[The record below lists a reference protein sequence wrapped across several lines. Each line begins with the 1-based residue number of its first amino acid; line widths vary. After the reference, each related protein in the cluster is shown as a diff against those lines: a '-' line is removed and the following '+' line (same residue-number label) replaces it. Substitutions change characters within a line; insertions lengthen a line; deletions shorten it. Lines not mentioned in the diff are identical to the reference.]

1 MRNPKIC
8 VAIVDG
14 NIPAMKDVEPMVDL
28 FELRIDL
35 IGEDWQDIAR
45 AMTRPWIAC
54 NRLAEDGGRWRDS
67 EARRIERLLLAVEL
81 GASIVDIELRTK
93 NLDNI
98 VPMIK
103 KRAGCL
109 ISSHDFERT
118 PPVEELKTIVARQQ
132 RAGADIC
139 KVVTTAHDIN
149 DNLPILEMVADLQA
163 TQIVSFA
170 MGSAGMLS
178 RVLSPLAGAYFTYAS
193 IATGRESAPGQVAV
207 RDLVKIYQAMNVPVF
222 PHQSPAP

>member
-8 VAIVDG
+8 VAIVDRD
-14 NIPAMKDVEPMVDL
+14 IPAMKDVEPMVDL

-35 IGEDWQDIAR
+35 IGEDWQDVAR
-45 AMTRPWIAC
+45 AMSRPWIAC
-54 NRLAEDGGRWRDS
+54 NRLAEDGGQWRDS
-67 EARRIERLLLAVEL
+67 EARRIEHLLHAVEL
-81 GASIVDIELRTK
+81 GASIVDIELRTR

-98 VPMIK
+98 VPLIK

-109 ISSHDFERT
+109 ISSHDLEKT
-118 PPVEELKTIVARQQ
+118 PPVEDLKATVARQL

-139 KVVTTAHDIN
+139 KVVTTARDVS
-149 DNLPILEMVADLQA
+149 DNLSILQLVADLQA

-170 MGSAGMLS
+170 MGALGILS

-193 IATGRESAPGQVAV
+193 IETGKESALGQLAV
-207 RDLVKIYQAMNVPVF
+207 RDLVKIYRSMNVPVF
-222 PHQSPAP
+222 PH